1 MEQANVK
8 QQYATHAS
16 SKNIAIPGGIDRG
29 IEFGK
34 VTERAKTSAK
44 HMSLTKYEVTT
55 IVMAFI
61 LCACLLVLRMYV
73 HGHHL
78 EIQQAIE
85 EHTIQMH
92 NVQTQ
97 TAIMETEI
105 NMKRNYETI
114 QQAARDNGMT
124 INRANIKEV
133 SNDAGN

>member
-8 QQYATHAS
+8 QQYTARVAS
-16 SKNIAIPGGIDRG
+16 KGIAIPGGIDKG
-29 IEFGK
+29 IDFDK
-34 VTERAKTSAK
+34 VSVHAKVSAK
-44 HMSLTKYEVTT
+44 RMRLTTYEVTT
-55 IVMAFI
+55 IVMSVLICAI
-61 LCACLLVLRMYV
+61 LIVMRMYV

-85 EHTIQMH
+85 EHTTQMH

-114 QQAARDNGMT
+114 QQTARENGMT
-124 INRANIKEV
+124 INRANVKEV
-133 SNDAGN
+133 SNDTGN